1 MSSHLLT
8 AELALS
14 AAKIQNQS
22 QSLKRAVQMSRSVAR
37 LTKIHRSCWRFKA
50 DGLTFLSAV

>member
-1 MSSHLLT
+1 MKINELNELRIIKIEMSSHLLT

-22 QSLKRAVQMSRSVAR
+22 RA
-37 LTKIHRSCWRFKA
+37 
-50 DGLTFLSAV
+50 